1 MANAASGEE
10 GFWTVPPGKLASQV
24 KFFMTT
30 DHGLSVRR
38 SVWEGEGER
47 SEKRGTYSLKVTC
60 FNLSLT
66 HSRSNKKDLGKKTS

>member
-24 KFFMTT
+24 KYFMTT
-30 DHGLSVRR
+30 DHG
-38 SVWEGEGER
+38 
-47 SEKRGTYSLKVTC
+47 
-60 FNLSLT
+60 LT